1 MIPFEPNRVIPAGER
16 QAARPNA
23 SFCMKRILFAAVLG
37 QMIPGSGGAATPDS
51 LRTDTVADGIFV
63 PLGEATVD
71 AGYRPELHD
80 RAPWAVS
87 HVAPEEL
94 ARRDAAVDLPYA
106 LRFTP
111 SVVVTSDAGT
121 GIGYT
126 GLRVRGSDATRVQ
139 VTLNGVPVNDAESH
153 QVYWVN
159 FPDLMGSTDGVQIV
173 RGAGSGTY
181 GPGAFGATVAI
192 GTTALAEQAG
202 GRLVL
207 GGGSVGTL
215 RGTVAAS
222 TGRLGRGWYGE
233 VRASH
238 VRSEGWVDR
247 ADARLTG
254 VHLSVA
260 RTADRGRAVYTA
272 LLGHERT
279 YQSWFGVP
287 VIALDGTAEE
297 ISFWAAGSY
306 EYGYGTD
313 TARIADLIA
322 RRAQHN
328 YYRYA
333 DEVDD
338 YRQDHHQLLG
348 EWQAGR
354 WALRGTLNATFGRG
368 YYEQYRDPGTVRRRW
383 LANALGG
390 AVLSAGRPLGTGT
403 VEAGLAGF
411 VYSGDHFGRLLAT
424 PEDGPL
430 PSPREYYRGNGF
442 KQDGSAFLR
451 TVLAPRP
458 GLAVHA
464 ELGARAVAYTVDGTD
479 NDLRTLA
486 VEDRLLFVNPRVGA
500 DWSRGPWRAFASAAV
515 AHREPSRSDYVD
527 RPLGAAAPRPERLID
542 TEGGLRVTRG
552 RVTAEL
558 VAFRMA
564 YRDQLVLS
572 GALNDVGV
580 PLRINVDRS
589 WRQGL
594 ELSADGFIGRRIR
607 LTPTLTWSANRIEAF
622 DEVIYDYGIAISEV
636 VIPRGTTDIAFSP
649 ALTGAAVAA
658 IEVAPGL
665 TAEWAVRHVGR
676 MHLDNSGVE
685 DRSLPAY
692 TVHDARLR
700 YERAQIA
707 VSAFLVNVL
716 NSRYSSNGYT
726 YSYRAAGT
734 EVTEIFVY
742 PQAGAHGFLTL
753 ELRF

>member
-1 MIPFEPNRVIPAGER
+1 
-16 QAARPNA
+16 
-23 SFCMKRILFAAVLG
+23 
-37 QMIPGSGGAATPDS
+37 
-51 LRTDTVADGIFV
+51 LRTDTVSDGIFV
-63 PLGEATVD
+63 PLNEATVE

-159 FPDLMGSTDGVQIV
+159 LPDVMGSTDGVQIV
-173 RGAGSGTY
+173 RGAASGAY
-181 GPGAFGATVAI
+181 GPGAFGATVAV
-192 GTTALAEQAG
+192 GTTALAEEAG

-207 GGGSVGTL
+207 GGGSFGTL

-238 VRSEGWVDR
+238 VRSDGWVDR
-247 ADARLTG
+247 ASARLSG

-260 RTADRGRAVYTA
+260 RVADRGRAVYTA

-287 VIALDGTAEE
+287 RIALDGTAEE
-297 ISFWAAGSY
+297 ISVWAAGSY
-306 EYGYGTD
+306 EYSYGTD

-322 RRAQHN
+322 RRERHN
-328 YYRYA
+328 FYRYA

-348 EWQAGR
+348 EWEAGP
-354 WALRGTLNATFGRG
+354 WALRGTLNATFGHG
-368 YYEQYRDPGTVRRRW
+368 YYEQFRDPGTIRQRW
-383 LANALGG
+383 LDNVLGG
-390 AVLSAGRPLGTGT
+390 AVLSAARELGPATL
-403 VEAGLAGF
+403 ESGLAGF

-430 PSPREYYRGNGF
+430 TTPREYYRGNGF
-442 KQDGSAFLR
+442 KQDGSAYVR
-451 TVLAPRP
+451 TVVAPRP
-458 GLAVHA
+458 DLVVHG
-464 ELGARAVAYTVDGTD
+464 ELGARAVTYTVEGTD
-479 NDLRTLA
+479 NDQRTLA
-486 VEDRLLFVNPRVGA
+486 VDEELLFFNPKLGA

-527 RPLGAAAPRPERLID
+527 RPLGAALPRPERLID
-542 TEGGLRVTRG
+542 SEAGLRFARG
-552 RVTAEL
+552 RWVAEL
-558 VAFRMA
+558 VAFRMD

-594 ELSADGFIGRRIR
+594 ELSADGHLGSRVRI
-607 LTPTLTWSANRIEAF
+607 TPTLTWSANRIEAF
-622 DEVIYDYGIAISEV
+622 NEVLYDYGIAIAEV
-636 VIPRGTTDIAFSP
+636 TVPRGTTDIAFSP
-649 ALTGAAVAA
+649 SLTGAAVVAV
-658 IEVAPGL
+658 EVARGL
-665 TAEWAVRHVGR
+665 SAEWAVRHVGR

-692 TVHDARLR
+692 TVHDLRLR
-700 YERAQIA
+700 YEREKLA
-707 VSAFLVNVL
+707 VSAFVVNVL
-716 NSRYSSNGYT
+716 NTRYSSNGWT

-734 EVTEIFVY
+734 DVTEIFVY

-753 ELRF
+753 EYRF

>member
-1 MIPFEPNRVIPAGER
+1 
-16 QAARPNA
+16 
-23 SFCMKRILFAAVLG
+23 
-37 QMIPGSGGAATPDS
+37 
-51 LRTDTVADGIFV
+51 LRTDTVSDGIFV
-63 PLGEATVD
+63 PLDEATVE

-159 FPDLMGSTDGVQIV
+159 LPDLMGSTDGVQIV
-173 RGAGSGTY
+173 RGAASGAY
-181 GPGAFGATVAI
+181 GPGAFGATVAV
-192 GTTALAEQAG
+192 GTTALAEEAG

-207 GGGSVGTL
+207 GGGSFGTL

-238 VRSEGWVDR
+238 VRSDGWVDR
-247 ADARLTG
+247 ASARLTG

-260 RTADRGRAVYTA
+260 RVADRGRAVYTA

-287 VIALDGTAEE
+287 RIALDGTAEE
-297 ISFWAAGSY
+297 ISVWAAGSY
-306 EYGYGTD
+306 EYSYGAD

-322 RRAQHN
+322 RRERHN
-328 YYRYA
+328 FYRYA

-348 EWQAGR
+348 EWEAGP
-354 WALRGTLNATFGRG
+354 WALRGTLNATFGHG
-368 YYEQYRDPGTVRRRW
+368 YYEQFRDPGTIRQRW
-383 LANALGG
+383 LDNVLGG
-390 AVLSAGRPLGTGT
+390 AVLSAARELGPATL
-403 VEAGLAGF
+403 EAGLAGF

-430 PSPREYYRGNGF
+430 TTPREYYRGNGF
-442 KQDGSAFLR
+442 KQDGSAYVR
-451 TVLAPRP
+451 TVVAPRP
-458 GLAVHA
+458 DLVVHG
-464 ELGARAVAYTVDGTD
+464 ELGARAVTYTVDGTD
-479 NDLRTLA
+479 NDQRTLA
-486 VEDRLLFVNPRVGA
+486 VDEELLFFNPKLGA

-527 RPLGAAAPRPERLID
+527 RPLGAALPRPERLID
-542 TEGGLRVTRG
+542 SEAGLRFARG
-552 RVTAEL
+552 RWVAEL
-558 VAFRMA
+558 VAFRMD

-594 ELSADGFIGRRIR
+594 ELSADGHLGSRVRI
-607 LTPTLTWSANRIEAF
+607 TPTLTWSANRIEAF
-622 DEVIYDYGIAISEV
+622 NEVLYDYGIAIAEV
-636 VIPRGTTDIAFSP
+636 TVPRGTTDIAFSP
-649 ALTGAAVAA
+649 SLTGAAVVAV
-658 IEVAPGL
+658 EVARGL
-665 TAEWAVRHVGR
+665 SAEWAVRHVGR

-692 TVHDARLR
+692 TVHDLRLR
-700 YERAQIA
+700 YEREKLA
-707 VSAFLVNVL
+707 VSAFVVNVL
-716 NSRYSSNGYT
+716 NTRYSSNGWT

-734 EVTEIFVY
+734 DVTEVFVY
-742 PQAGAHGFLTL
+742 PQAGAHGFLTV
-753 ELRF
+753 EYRF

>member
-1 MIPFEPNRVIPAGER
+1 M
-16 QAARPNA
+16 
-23 SFCMKRILFAAVLG
+23 
-37 QMIPGSGGAATPDS
+37 SGWAATADS
-51 LRTDTVADGIFV
+51 LRTDTVSDGIFV
-63 PLGEATVD
+63 PLDEATVE

-159 FPDLMGSTDGVQIV
+159 LPDLMGSTDGVQIV
-173 RGAGSGTY
+173 RGAASGAY
-181 GPGAFGATVAI
+181 GPGAFGATVAV
-192 GTTALAEQAG
+192 GTTALAEEAG

-207 GGGSVGTL
+207 GGGSFGTL

-238 VRSEGWVDR
+238 VRSDGWVDR
-247 ADARLTG
+247 ASARLTG

-260 RTADRGRAVYTA
+260 RVADRGRAVYTA

-287 VIALDGTAEE
+287 RIALDGTAEE
-297 ISFWAAGSY
+297 ISVWAAGSY
-306 EYGYGTD
+306 EYSYGAD

-322 RRAQHN
+322 RRERHN
-328 YYRYA
+328 FYRYA

-348 EWQAGR
+348 EWEAGP
-354 WALRGTLNATFGRG
+354 WALRGTLNATFGHG
-368 YYEQYRDPGTVRRRW
+368 YYEQFRDPGTIRQRW
-383 LANALGG
+383 LDNVLGG
-390 AVLSAGRPLGTGT
+390 AVLSAARELGPATL
-403 VEAGLAGF
+403 EAGLAGF

-430 PSPREYYRGNGF
+430 TTPREYYRGNGF
-442 KQDGSAFLR
+442 KQDGSAYVR
-451 TVLAPRP
+451 TVVAPRP
-458 GLAVHA
+458 DLVVHG
-464 ELGARAVAYTVDGTD
+464 ELGARAVTYTVDGTD
-479 NDLRTLA
+479 NDQRTLA
-486 VEDRLLFVNPRVGA
+486 VDEELLFFNPKLGA

-527 RPLGAAAPRPERLID
+527 RPLGAALPRPERLID
-542 TEGGLRVTRG
+542 SEAGLRFARG
-552 RVTAEL
+552 RWVAEL
-558 VAFRMA
+558 VAFRMD

-594 ELSADGFIGRRIR
+594 ELSADGHLGSRVRI
-607 LTPTLTWSANRIEAF
+607 TPTLTWSANRIEAF
-622 DEVIYDYGIAISEV
+622 NEVLYDYGIAIAEV
-636 VIPRGTTDIAFSP
+636 TVPRGTTDIAFSP
-649 ALTGAAVAA
+649 SLTGAAVVAV
-658 IEVAPGL
+658 EVARGL
-665 TAEWAVRHVGR
+665 SAEWAVRHVGR

-692 TVHDARLR
+692 TVHDLRLR
-700 YERAQIA
+700 YEREKLA
-707 VSAFLVNVL
+707 VSAFVVNVL
-716 NSRYSSNGYT
+716 NTRYSSNGWT

-734 EVTEIFVY
+734 DVTEVFVY

-753 ELRF
+753 EYRF

>member
-1 MIPFEPNRVIPAGER
+1 M
-16 QAARPNA
+16 
-23 SFCMKRILFAAVLG
+23 
-37 QMIPGSGGAATPDS
+37 SGWAATADS
-51 LRTDTVADGIFV
+51 LRTDTVSDGIFV
-63 PLGEATVD
+63 PLDEATVE

-159 FPDLMGSTDGVQIV
+159 LPDLMGSTDGVQIV
-173 RGAGSGTY
+173 RGAASGAY
-181 GPGAFGATVAI
+181 GPGAFGATVAV
-192 GTTALAEQAG
+192 GTTALAEEAG

-207 GGGSVGTL
+207 GGGSFGTL

-238 VRSEGWVDR
+238 VRSDGWVDR
-247 ADARLTG
+247 ASARLTG

-260 RTADRGRAVYTA
+260 RVADRGRAVYTA

-287 VIALDGTAEE
+287 RIALDGTAEE
-297 ISFWAAGSY
+297 ISVWAAGSY
-306 EYGYGTD
+306 EYSYGTD
-313 TARIADLIA
+313 TARIADLLA
-322 RRAQHN
+322 RRERHN
-328 YYRYA
+328 FYRYA

-348 EWQAGR
+348 EWEAGP
-354 WALRGTLNATFGRG
+354 WALRGTLNATFGHG
-368 YYEQYRDPGTVRRRW
+368 YYEQFRDPGTIRQRW
-383 LANALGG
+383 LDNVLGG
-390 AVLSAGRPLGTGT
+390 AVLSAARELGPATL
-403 VEAGLAGF
+403 EAGLAGF

-430 PSPREYYRGNGF
+430 TTPREYYRGNGF
-442 KQDGSAFLR
+442 KQDGSAYVR
-451 TVLAPRP
+451 TVVAPRP
-458 GLAVHA
+458 DLVVHG
-464 ELGARAVAYTVDGTD
+464 ELGARAVTYTVDGTD
-479 NDLRTLA
+479 NDQRTLA
-486 VEDRLLFVNPRVGA
+486 VDEELLFFNPKLGA

-527 RPLGAAAPRPERLID
+527 RPLGAALPRPERLID
-542 TEGGLRVTRG
+542 SEAGLRFARG
-552 RVTAEL
+552 RWVAEL
-558 VAFRMA
+558 VAFRMD

-594 ELSADGFIGRRIR
+594 ELSADGHLGSRVRI
-607 LTPTLTWSANRIEAF
+607 TPTLTWSANRIADF
-622 DEVIYDYGIAISEV
+622 NEVLYDYGIAIAEV
-636 VIPRGTTDIAFSP
+636 TVPRGTTDIAFSP
-649 ALTGAAVAA
+649 SLTGAAVVAV
-658 IEVAPGL
+658 EVARGL
-665 TAEWAVRHVGR
+665 SAEWAVRHVGR

-692 TVHDARLR
+692 TVHDLRLR
-700 YERAQIA
+700 YEREKLA
-707 VSAFLVNVL
+707 VSAFVVNVL
-716 NSRYSSNGYT
+716 NTRYSSNGWT

-734 EVTEIFVY
+734 DVTEVFVY

-753 ELRF
+753 EYRF

>member
-1 MIPFEPNRVIPAGER
+1 MRR
-16 QAARPNA
+16 
-23 SFCMKRILFAAVLG
+23 FCMKRILFVAVVG
-37 QMIPGSGGAATPDS
+37 QILPGSGWAATADS
-51 LRTDTVADGIFV
+51 LRTDTVSDGIFV
-63 PLGEATVD
+63 PLDEATVE
-71 AGYRPELHD
+71 AGYRPEVHD

-159 FPDLMGSTDGVQIV
+159 LPDLMGSTDGVQIV
-173 RGAGSGTY
+173 RGAASGAY
-181 GPGAFGATVAI
+181 GPGAFGATVAV
-192 GTTALAEQAG
+192 GTTALAEEAG
-202 GRLVL
+202 GRVVL
-207 GGGSVGTL
+207 GGGSFGTL
-215 RGTVAAS
+215 RGTVSAS

-238 VRSEGWVDR
+238 VRSDGWVDR
-247 ADARLTG
+247 ASARLTG

-260 RTADRGRAVYTA
+260 RVADRGRAVYTA

-287 VIALDGTAEE
+287 RIALDGTPAE
-297 ISFWAAGSY
+297 ITAWAAGSY
-306 EYGYGTD
+306 EYSYGTD

-322 RRAQHN
+322 RRERHN
-328 YYRYA
+328 FYRYA

-348 EWQAGR
+348 EWEAGP
-354 WALRGTLNATFGRG
+354 WALRGTLNATFGSG
-368 YYEQYRDPGTVRRRW
+368 YYEQFRDPGTIRQRW
-383 LANALGG
+383 LDNALGG
-390 AVLSAGRPLGTGT
+390 AVLSAARSIGTGT

-430 PSPREYYRGNGF
+430 ATPREYYRGNGF
-442 KQDGSAFLR
+442 KQDGSAFVR
-451 TVLAPRP
+451 TVFAPHP
-458 GLAVHA
+458 DLAVHG
-464 ELGARAVAYTVDGTD
+464 ELGARAVTYTVDGTD
-479 NDLRTLA
+479 NDQRTLA
-486 VEDRLLFVNPRVGA
+486 VDERMVFFNPKLGA

-527 RPLGAAAPRPERLID
+527 WPLGTAIPRPERLLD
-542 TEGGLRVTRG
+542 TECGFRFLRG
-552 RVTAEL
+552 AWAAEL

-594 ELSADGFIGRRIR
+594 ELSADGHLGSRVR
-607 LTPTLTWSANRIEAF
+607 LTPTLTWSANRIADF
-622 DEVIYDYGIAISEV
+622 NEVLYDYGTAISEV
-636 VIPRGTTDIAFSP
+636 SIPRGTTDIAFSP
-649 ALTGAAVAA
+649 DLTAAAVVA
-658 IEVAPGL
+658 IEVARGL

-676 MHLDNSGVE
+676 MHLDNSGRE
-685 DRSLPAY
+685 ERSLPAY
-692 TVHDARLR
+692 TVHDVRLR
-700 YERAQIA
+700 YERSAFA
-707 VSAFLVNVL
+707 VSAFAVNVL
-716 NSRYSSNGYT
+716 NTRYSSNGWA

-734 EVTEIFVY
+734 DVTEVFVY
-742 PQAGAHGFLTL
+742 PQAGAHGFVTL
-753 ELRF
+753 EYRF

>member
-23 SFCMKRILFAAVLG
+23 SFCMKRILFVAVVG
-37 QMIPGSGGAATPDS
+37 QILPGSGWAATADS
-51 LRTDTVADGIFV
+51 LRTDTVSDGIFV
-63 PLGEATVD
+63 PLDEATVE

-111 SVVVTSDAGT
+111 SVLVTSDAGT

-159 FPDLMGSTDGVQIV
+159 LPDLMGSTDGVQIV
-173 RGAGSGTY
+173 RGAASGAY
-181 GPGAFGATVAI
+181 GPGAFGATVAV
-192 GTTALAEQAG
+192 GTTALAEEAG
-202 GRLVL
+202 GSLVL
-207 GGGSVGTL
+207 GGGSFGTL

-238 VRSEGWVDR
+238 VRSDGWVDR
-247 ADARLTG
+247 ASARLTG

-260 RTADRGRAVYTA
+260 RVADRGRAVYTA

-287 VIALDGTAEE
+287 RIALDGTAEE
-297 ISFWAAGSY
+297 ISVWAAGSY
-306 EYGYGTD
+306 EYSYGAD

-322 RRAQHN
+322 RRERHN
-328 YYRYA
+328 FYRYA

-348 EWQAGR
+348 EWEAGP

-368 YYEQYRDPGTVRRRW
+368 YFEQFRHPGTIRQRW
-383 LANALGG
+383 LDNVLGG
-390 AVLSAGRPLGTGT
+390 AVLSAARELGPATL
-403 VEAGLAGF
+403 EAGLAGF

-430 PSPREYYRGNGF
+430 TTPREYYRGNGF
-442 KQDGSAFLR
+442 KQDGSAYVR
-451 TVLAPRP
+451 TVVAPRP
-458 GLAVHA
+458 DLVVHG
-464 ELGARAVAYTVDGTD
+464 ELGARAVTYTVDGTD
-479 NDLRTLA
+479 NDQRTLA
-486 VEDRLLFVNPRVGA
+486 VDEELLFFNPKLGA
-500 DWSRGPWRAFASAAV
+500 DWSHGPWRAFASAAV

-527 RPLGAAAPRPERLID
+527 RLLGAALPRPERLID
-542 TEGGLRVTRG
+542 SEAGLRFARG
-552 RVTAEL
+552 RWVAEL
-558 VAFRMA
+558 VAFRMD

-594 ELSADGFIGRRIR
+594 ELSADGHLGSRVRI
-607 LTPTLTWSANRIEAF
+607 TPTLTWSANRIEAF
-622 DEVIYDYGIAISEV
+622 NEVLYDYGIAIAEV
-636 VIPRGTTDIAFSP
+636 TVPRGTTDIAFSP
-649 ALTGAAVAA
+649 SLTGAAVVAV
-658 IEVAPGL
+658 EVARGL
-665 TAEWAVRHVGR
+665 SAEWAVRHVGR

-700 YERAQIA
+700 YEREKLA
-707 VSAFLVNVL
+707 VSAFVVNVL
-716 NSRYSSNGYT
+716 NTRYSSNGWT

-734 EVTEIFVY
+734 DVTEVFVY

-753 ELRF
+753 EYRF